1 MSRFKEVNMGKKIIK
16 KIKSYNKKSYDE
28 YKYAM
33 AELLNH
39 EMLKSLNE
47 YKQHYKYTRLKHS
60 IDVSYYSFYIAKLLG
75 LDYISTAKAGLLHD
89 LCFYEKMKIR
99 EKIRMIR
106 QHPKD
111 ALKNAQKICNL
122 TEMECD
128 IILRHMW
135 FLTFKAPKYKEG
147 YIVSFVDKY
156 CAVKEFI
163 SSIFSKDIIY
173 KSNARIKS
181 FYQID

>member
-1 MSRFKEVNMGKKIIK
+1 L
-16 KIKSYNKKSYDE
+16 Y
-28 YKYAM
+28 
-33 AELLNH
+33 
-39 EMLKSLNE
+39 
-47 YKQHYKYTRLKHS
+47 
-60 IDVSYYSFYIAKLLG
+60 
-75 LDYISTAKAGLLHD
+75 
-89 LCFYEKMKIR
+89 FYEKTGIK
-99 EKIRMIR
+99 EKIKMIR

-111 ALKNAQKICNL
+111 ALKNAQKICAL

-135 FLTFKAPKYKEG
+135 FLTFRPPKYKEG
-147 YIVSFVDKY
+147 YIVSFIDKY

-163 SSIFSKDIIY
+163 SSIFSKDIIN